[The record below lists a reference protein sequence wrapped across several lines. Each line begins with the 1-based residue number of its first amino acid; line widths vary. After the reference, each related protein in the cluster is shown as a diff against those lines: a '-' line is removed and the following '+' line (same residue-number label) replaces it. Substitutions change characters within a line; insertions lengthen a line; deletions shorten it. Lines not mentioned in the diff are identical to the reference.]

1 MTHLSLAEQLA
12 ARHRDATLAEIVKGS
27 SWDRYVVMQVVLLH
41 GSSHDTWSANN
52 IRDLLPEQGRGFLGA
67 AINGLRVA
75 GIIARVWGEEVPST
89 LESTHGHGLRV
100 WTLTDRGRRIAAG
113 RYHHDSEAAA

>member
-27 SWDRYVVMQVVLLH
+27 DWDRYVVMQVVLLH
-41 GSSHDTWSANN
+41 GSTHDTWSAND

-67 AINGLRVA
+67 AINGMRAA
-75 GIIARVWGEEVPST
+75 GITARVPGTGVPST
-89 LESTHGHGLRV
+89 LRSTHGHELRV
-100 WTLTDRGRRIAAG
+100 WTLTGHGHRLAAQRFQDTG
-113 RYHHDSEAAA
+113 AAA